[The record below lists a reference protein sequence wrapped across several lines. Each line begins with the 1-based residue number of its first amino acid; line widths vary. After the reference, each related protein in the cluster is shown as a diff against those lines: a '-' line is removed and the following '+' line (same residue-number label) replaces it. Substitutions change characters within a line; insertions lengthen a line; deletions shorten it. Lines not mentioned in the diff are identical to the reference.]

1 MQCFL
6 LIYIYYP
13 NHFSLFFNSYH
24 LKVAG
29 TKEDEKEEWEG
40 RKGGARR
47 KRRVGQEK
55 EKGEEETEEEDND
68 DYDGEEK
75 EFLAYK
81 YIVNVLLQ
89 NLFDKAHTVVIF
101 LYTRKLE
108 NPFLILCFVMHL

>member
-1 MQCFL
+1 M
-6 LIYIYYP
+6 
-13 NHFSLFFNSYH
+13 
-24 LKVAG
+24 KVAG

-40 RKGGARR
+40 RKGVARR
-47 KRRVGQEK
+47 KRRRGQEK

-89 NLFDKAHTVVIF
+89 NMFDKARWVRPLVECSTVFSCDSSSISRNVGRSVC
-101 LYTRKLE
+101 LSVCQQRVL
-108 NPFLILCFVMHL
+108 